1 MATVTFIRYK
11 SQSAGA
17 LHGVAGYVSQKQKTE
32 QEDGWQLVKGQN
44 CTPQLAAQEFIA
56 TRQMHRKD
64 SPVWFYHY
72 VQSFSPDEEIT
83 GVLAHQV
90 AQEFVE
96 QAWPDSEVLIAT
108 HTDAEH
114 IHTHFIVN
122 SVCYE
127 TGKMLRQGPSTL
139 KNLRALSD
147 ELCMKYGFSV
157 LEKQQPKK
165 TKGMSSREY
174 RSAAKG
180 ESWKFRLMNTID
192 QCMWYASTKEE
203 FIALMKSEGYEVR
216 WTDSRKNITYTT
228 PKGMKCRDDRLHDGK
243 YTKEVME
250 HEFRIRAALAHGGI
264 EAEERFTASSNSDL
278 SQPGGVGQ
286 FTADDQR
293 TVSVD
298 GRAEQGSGE
307 SGAAH
312 GGPHSP
318 SAGGF
323 QPEGAV
329 PHPGADGS
337 TGAGCGGDTG
347 DTATGWEAEREAFF
361 SARHQ
366 AAQTESAGH
375 SMDQSAVGTG
385 GPGADWAGAVGGVVQ
400 LGHALERGQ
409 GPAPVKDATTT
420 HYHADSKALRKER
433 QKKIAQGHAEDDHE
447 EEQTW
452 QQTM

>member
-1 MATVTFIRYK
+1 MATVIFIRYK

-17 LHGVAGYVSQKQKTE
+17 LHGVAGYVSQKQKTQ
-32 QEDGWQLVKGQN
+32 QEDGWQLVSGQI
-44 CTPQLAAQEFIA
+44 CTPQLAAQEFLA

-83 GVLAHQV
+83 GALAHQV
-90 AQEFVE
+90 AREFAQ

-122 SVCYE
+122 AVCHE
-127 TGKMLRQGPSTL
+127 SGKMLRQGPCTL

-147 ELCMKYGFSV
+147 KLCMKYGLSV

-165 TKGMSSREY
+165 AKGMSSREY
-174 RSAAKG
+174 RSAVKG

-192 QCMWYASTKEE
+192 QCMRYASTKEE

-216 WTDSRKNITYTT
+216 WTDGRKSITYTT
-228 PKGMKCRDDRLHDGK
+228 PTGMKCRDDRLHDGK

-264 EAEERFTASSNSDL
+264 EAEERFAAGTNSDL

-286 FTADDQR
+286 SAADDQR

-298 GRAEQGSGE
+298 DRAEQGSGE
-307 SGAAH
+307 PGAAH

-323 QPEGAV
+323 RTEGTV
-329 PHPGADGS
+329 PRPGADGRAAES
-337 TGAGCGGDTG
+337 GEASGADER
-347 DTATGWEAEREAFF
+347 TGWEAEREAFF
-361 SARHQ
+361 SAQHQ

-409 GPAPVKDATTT
+409 GPAPVMDATTT
-420 HYHADSKALRKER
+420 HHHTDSKALRKER
-433 QKKIAQGHAEDDHE
+433 QKKIALGHKEDDHE
-447 EEQTW
+447 EEPTW

>member
-32 QEDGWQLVKGQN
+32 QEDGWQLVSGQN
-44 CTPQLAAQEFIA
+44 CTPQLAAQEFLA

-83 GVLAHQV
+83 GALAHKV
-90 AQEFVE
+90 AREFAQ

-122 SVCYE
+122 AVCHKS
-127 TGKMLRQGPSTL
+127 GKMLRQGPCTL
-139 KNLRALSD
+139 KNLRSLSD
-147 ELCMKYGFSV
+147 GLCMKHGLSV
-157 LEKQQPKK
+157 LPKQQPKK

-192 QCMWYASTKEE
+192 QCMRYASTKEE

-228 PKGMKCRDDRLHDGK
+228 PKGMKCRDDRLHDEK

-264 EAEERFTASSNSDL
+264 EAEERSAEYDTAEL
-278 SQPGGVGQ
+278 SQQGGVAG
-286 FTADDQR
+286 TAP
-293 TVSVD
+293 SA
-298 GRAEQGSGE
+298 GRA
-307 SGAAH
+307 GAAH
-312 GGPHSP
+312 SGPHSP

-329 PHPGADGS
+329 PHPGSDGG
-337 TGAGCGGDTG
+337 TDAGCGGSTA
-347 DTATGWEAEREAFF
+347 TAATGWEEERDFYF
-361 SARHQ
+361 SAQ
-366 AAQTESAGH
+366 SGNGNVGH
-375 SMDQSAVGTG
+375 SMAGPDFAGDHG
-385 GPGADWAGAVGGVVQ
+385 GYGGLAGDLVR
-400 LGHALERGQ
+400 LGRSLERGQ
-409 GPAPVKDATTT
+409 DSDSIRDATTMHQHT
-420 HYHADSKALRKER
+420 DRKTLRQER
-433 QKKIAQGHAEDDHE
+433 QKKIALGHKEDDHE
-447 EEQTW
+447 DEQNW